1 MQTCPLSCQ
10 IGDEPLS
17 KVMQF
22 RRHILLFAPALVLLG
37 ACASTPD
44 PTEVCSAE
52 WIAPRATKAV
62 SKIEK
67 RAKSSIRTLS
77 KVSETW
83 ASGKTPG
90 PFQMIALSN
99 ALGKMKKEL
108 TNGQGIR
115 DLKTVAKTCNDPEI
129 INDSMRDL
137 LQRQGVSEKLIQRI
151 ESSPIYQSVIAS
163 ISEPEPVKP
172 NG

>member
-1 MQTCPLSCQ
+1 MN
-10 IGDEPLS
+10 
-17 KVMQF
+17 
-22 RRHILLFAPALVLLG
+22 HILRVLILTTALAILG

-44 PTEVCSAE
+44 PAEICSAE

-62 SKIEK
+62 NKIEK

-77 KVSETW
+77 KVSKTW

-90 PFQMIALSN
+90 PLQMFALSN
-99 ALGKMKKEL
+99 AMGKMKKEL

-115 DLKTVAKTCNDPEI
+115 DLKIVAKACNDPDI
-129 INDSMRDL
+129 IKDSMREL
-137 LQRQGVSEKLIQRI
+137 LERQGVSDNIIQRI
-151 ESSPIYQSVIAS
+151 ENLPVYESLISS
-163 ISEPEPVKP
+163 ISKPDVVTP